1 MLAIVEAGL
10 SVPGDIA
17 VLGYDDREFAADL
30 GLSTLIQ
37 PHADMAMRAM
47 AILARGRDM
56 ELPSTIQCA
65 AGSCRAIR
73 RCQSTW
79 HLGTKCL
86 QILWGDLMV

>member
-56 ELPSTIQCA
+56 ELPSTI
-65 AGSCRAIR
+65 SVR
-73 RCQSTW
+73 RRLVPRNTTMPVNVSS
-79 HLGTKCL
+79 GY
-86 QILWGDLMV
+86 QIPADTMG